1 MPKQEQS
8 DGMSYANYLAT
19 ALVAIRL
26 NAMRSL
32 LTALG
37 VIIGVASVIVMSAI
51 GSGARQEVE
60 RNISRLGTNMLTVSP
75 GSSRSGRSQGGAG
88 SAQPLSEGDI
98 DAIAERVQGVA
109 AVTGSL
115 SVNAPVVYGNQ
126 NWTSSITGTSATFP
140 FVRDWDVADG
150 RYFTEEE
157 VTRGAKIA
165 VLGSSVVRELFGGG
179 AAVGESLRIGG
190 APFEVIG
197 VMDTRG
203 QAGGFRDQDDIVL
216 IPLSTA
222 RARLAGQNITVPNQA
237 GSILVKVADN
247 ADLARVGEDIT
258 DLLRQRRRV
267 RPGEEDDF
275 RVRNVA
281 EIVQARTAAQQTLTW
296 LLAATA
302 AISLIVGGIGIMNIM
317 LVSVTERTREIGL
330 RMAVGARRRDIMAQ
344 FLTEAMVL
352 CLAGGLI
359 GLSLGV
365 AATYI
370 IAAIAGWPVLI
381 SGTIVGVGIGASAA
395 VGVVF
400 GYVPAR
406 QAALLNPIDALRY
419 E

>member
-1 MPKQEQS
+1 VS
-8 DGMSYANYLAT
+8 LTNYLST
-19 ALVAIRL
+19 ALDAIRL
-26 NAMRSL
+26 NALRSL

-60 RNISRLGTNMLTVSP
+60 RSINRLGTNMLTLSP

-88 SAQPLSEGDI
+88 TATPFSENDMQAIEERITDI
-98 DAIAERVQGVA
+98 VA
-109 AVTGSL
+109 ATASL
-115 SVNAPVVYGNQ
+115 NTSAPLIYGNQ
-126 NWTSSITGTSATFP
+126 NWSTQITGTSATFP
-140 FVRDWDVADG
+140 EVRDWDIADG
-150 RYFTEEE
+150 RYFTAEE
-157 VTRGAKIA
+157 VARGAKLA
-165 VLGSSVVRELFGGG
+165 VLGSSVVRELFGGS
-179 AAVGESLRIGG
+179 AAVGEQIRIGG

-197 VMDTRG
+197 IMATRG
-203 QAGGFRDQDDIVL
+203 QAGGFRDQDDVVL
-216 IPLSTA
+216 VPLTTA
-222 RARLAGQNITVPNQA
+222 RARLAGQNVTVPNQV
-237 GSILVKVADN
+237 GSILVKLADG
-247 ADLARVGEDIT
+247 ADMARAEEDIT
-258 DLLRQRRRV
+258 ELLRQRRRI
-267 RPGEEDDF
+267 RPGDQDDF

-330 RMAVGARRRDIMAQ
+330 RMAVGARRRDILAQ

-359 GLSLGV
+359 GLAIGV
-365 AATYI
+365 GTSYA
-370 IAAIAGWPVLI
+370 IAAAVGWPVLI
-381 SGTIVGVGIGASAA
+381 SGTIIGIGIGASAL

-406 QAALLNPIDALRY
+406 QAAHLNPIDALRY

>member
-1 MPKQEQS
+1 
-8 DGMSYANYLAT
+8 MSFANYLT
-19 ALVAIRL
+19 SALAAIRL

-60 RNISRLGTNMLTVSP
+60 RSISRLGTNMLTISP

-88 SAQPLSEGDI
+88 TATPLSEEDME
-98 DAIAERVQGVA
+98 AIRERVEGVS

-115 SVNAPVVYGNQ
+115 SINAPIIYGNR
-126 NWTSSITGTSATFP
+126 NWMTSVTGTSAGFP
-140 FVRDWDVADG
+140 FIRDWEIAEG
-150 RYFTEEE
+150 RYFTREE
-157 VTRGAKIA
+157 VARGAKLAI
-165 VLGSSVVRELFGGG
+165 LGSSVVREVFGGG
-179 AAVGESLRIGG
+179 IAVGESLRIGG

-197 VMDTRG
+197 VMQTRG

-222 RARLAGQNITVPNQA
+222 RTRLAGQNITVPNQA
-237 GSILVKVADN
+237 GSILVKLADQ
-247 ADLARVGEDIT
+247 ADLARAEEDIV
-258 DLLRQRRRV
+258 DLLRQRRRI
-267 RPGEEDDF
+267 RAGEQDDF

-302 AISLIVGGIGIMNIM
+302 TISLIVGGIGIMNIM

-330 RMAVGARRRDIMAQ
+330 RMAVGARRRDILAQ
-344 FLTEAMVL
+344 FLTEAIVL

-359 GLSLGV
+359 GLVIGIG
-365 AATYI
+365 ATYA
-370 IAAIAGWPVLI
+370 IAGVAGWPVLI
-381 SGTIVGVGIGASAA
+381 SGTIIGIGIGASAA
-395 VGVVF
+395 VGIVF

-406 QAALLNPIDALRY
+406 QAAHLNPIDALRY

>member
-1 MPKQEQS
+1 
-8 DGMSYANYLAT
+8 MSFANYLT
-19 ALVAIRL
+19 SALVAIRL
-26 NAMRSL
+26 NALRSL
-32 LTALG
+32 LTMLG

-75 GSSRSGRSQGGAG
+75 GSSRSGRSQGGVGTAE
-88 SAQPLSEGDI
+88 PFSEGDME
-98 DAIAERVQGVA
+98 AIRDRVPGII

-115 SVNAPVVYGNQ
+115 SVNAPIIYGNR
-126 NWTSSITGTSATFP
+126 NWTTSVTGTSADFP
-140 FVRDWDVADG
+140 FVRDWEIADG

-157 VTRGAKIA
+157 IVRGAKVA
-165 VLGSSVVRELFGGG
+165 VLGSSVVREVFGGG
-179 AAVGESLRIGG
+179 VAVGESLRIGG

-197 VMDTRG
+197 VMQTRG

-216 IPLSTA
+216 VPLSTA
-222 RARLAGQNITVPNQA
+222 RTRLAGQNSTVPNQA

-247 ADLARVGEDIT
+247 VDLAHVEEDIV
-258 DLLRQRRRV
+258 DLLRQRRGV
-267 RPGEEDDF
+267 RAGEADDF

-281 EIVQARTAAQQTLTW
+281 EIMEARTAAQRTLTW

-330 RMAVGARRRDIMAQ
+330 RMAVGARRRDILAQ

-359 GLSLGV
+359 GLTLGV
-365 AATYI
+365 GATYI

-381 SGTIVGVGIGASAA
+381 SGTIIAVGIGASAA
-395 VGVVF
+395 VGAVF
-400 GYVPAR
+400 GYLPAR
-406 QAALLNPIDALRY
+406 QAAHLNPIDALRY

>member
-1 MPKQEQS
+1 
-8 DGMSYANYLAT
+8 MSFTNYLAS

-37 VIIGVASVIVMSAI
+37 VIIGVASVIIMSAI

-60 RNISRLGTNMLTVSP
+60 RSISRLGTNMLTVSP

-88 SAQPLSEGDI
+88 TATPFSED
-98 DAIAERVQGVA
+98 DMEAIRERVAGVA

-115 SVNAPVVYGNQ
+115 SINAPAIYGNQ
-126 NWTSSITGTSATFP
+126 NWTTSVTGSNASFP
-140 FVRDWDVADG
+140 FVRDWEVAEG
-150 RYFTEEE
+150 RFFTREE
-157 VTRGAKIA
+157 VARGAKVA

-179 AAVGESLRIGG
+179 VAVGESLRIAG

-197 VMDTRG
+197 LMQTRG
-203 QAGGFRDQDDIVL
+203 QTGGSRDQDDIVL

-222 RARLAGQNITVPNQA
+222 RARLAGQNVTVPNQA
-237 GSILVKVADN
+237 GSILVKVADQ
-247 ADLARVGEDIT
+247 ADLARAEADVV
-258 DLLRQRRRV
+258 DLLRPRRRL
-267 RPGEEDDF
+267 RTGEQDDF

-281 EIVQARTAAQQTLTW
+281 EIVQARTAAQQTLSW

-330 RMAVGARRRDIMAQ
+330 RMAVGARRRDILAQ
-344 FLTEAMVL
+344 FLTEAIVL

-359 GLSLGV
+359 GLVLGI
-365 AATYI
+365 AATYA
-370 IAAIAGWPVLI
+370 IAWVAGWPVLL
-381 SGTIVGVGIGASAA
+381 SGTIVAVGIGASAA
-395 VGVVF
+395 VGMVF

-406 QAALLNPIDALRY
+406 QAAQLNPIDALRY

>member
-1 MPKQEQS
+1 
-8 DGMSYANYLAT
+8 MSVGNYLT
-19 ALVAIRL
+19 SALAAIRL

-60 RNISRLGTNMLTVSP
+60 RSISRLGTNMLTISP

-88 SAQPLSEGDI
+88 TASPLSEDDI
-98 DAIAERVQGVA
+98 DAIRERVPGVA

-115 SVNAPVVYGNQ
+115 SMNAPVIYGNQ
-126 NWTSSITGTSATFP
+126 NWTTSVTGTSDSFP
-140 FVRDWDVADG
+140 FVRDWEVAEG
-150 RYFTEEE
+150 RYFTREE
-157 VTRGAKIA
+157 VARGAKLA
-165 VLGSSVVRELFGGG
+165 VLGSSVARQLFGAGV
-179 AAVGESLRIGG
+179 AVGESIRVAG

-197 VMDTRG
+197 LMATRG
-203 QAGGFRDQDDIVL
+203 QAGGFRDQDDILL

-222 RARLAGQNITVPNQA
+222 RARLAGQNVTVPNQA
-237 GSILVKVADN
+237 GSILVKVADEG
-247 ADLARVGEDIT
+247 DLARAEEDIS
-258 DLLRQRRRV
+258 DLLRQRRRI
-267 RPGEEDDF
+267 RTGQQDDF

-330 RMAVGARRRDIMAQ
+330 RMAVGARKRDILAQ
-344 FLTEAMVL
+344 FLTEAIVL
-352 CLAGGLI
+352 CLSGGLI
-359 GLSLGV
+359 GLVLGV
-365 AATYI
+365 GATYA
-370 IAAIAGWPVLI
+370 IAGLAGWPVLV
-381 SGTIVGVGIGASAA
+381 SGTIIAVGIGASAT
-395 VGVVF
+395 VGIVF

-406 QAALLNPIDALRY
+406 QAAHLNPIDALRY

>member
-1 MPKQEQS
+1 MNL
-8 DGMSYANYLAT
+8 ANYLT
-19 ALVAIRL
+19 SALAAIRL
-26 NAMRSL
+26 NAMRSI

-60 RNISRLGTNMLTVSP
+60 RSISRLGTNMLTISP
-75 GSSRSGRSQGGAG
+75 GSSRSGRSRGGAG
-88 SAQPLSEGDI
+88 TATPLSEDDM
-98 DAIAERVQGVA
+98 DAIADRIAGVS

-115 SVNAPVVYGNQ
+115 SINAPIIYGNK
-126 NWTSSITGTSATFP
+126 NWTTSVTGTSASFP
-140 FVRDWDVADG
+140 EVRDWEVDEG
-150 RYFTEEE
+150 YYFTPEQ
-157 VTRGAKIA
+157 VQRGAKVA
-165 VLGSSVVRELFGGG
+165 VLGSSVVREVFGG
-179 AAVGESLRIGG
+179 ASTIGERIRIAG

-197 VMDTRG
+197 VMKTRG

-222 RARLAGQNITVPNQA
+222 RARLAGQNATVPNQA
-237 GSILVKVADN
+237 GSILVKVGDAG
-247 ADLARVGEDIT
+247 DLAAAEEDIV
-258 DLLRQRRRV
+258 DLLRQRRRI
-267 RPGEEDDF
+267 RTGMQDDF

-330 RMAVGARRRDIMAQ
+330 RMAVGARKRDILAQ
-344 FLTEAMVL
+344 FLTEAIVL
-352 CLAGGLI
+352 CIAGGLI
-359 GLSLGV
+359 GLALGV
-365 AATYI
+365 GATYA
-370 IAAIAGWPVLI
+370 IAFLAGWPVLV
-381 SGTIVGVGIGASAA
+381 SGTVIAVGIGASAF

-406 QAALLNPIDALRY
+406 QAAHLNPIDALRY

>member
-1 MPKQEQS
+1 
-8 DGMSYANYLAT
+8 MSFTNYFVSALA
-19 ALVAIRL
+19 AIRL

-60 RNISRLGTNMLTVSP
+60 KSISRLGTNMLTISP

-88 SAQPLSEGDI
+88 TASPLSEEDM
-98 DAIAERVQGVA
+98 DAIQERVPGVT

-115 SVNAPVVYGNQ
+115 SINAPLIYGNQ
-126 NWTSSITGTSATFP
+126 NWTTSVTGTSAAFP
-140 FVRDWDVADG
+140 EVRDWDIAEG
-150 RYFTEEE
+150 RYFTQEE
-157 VTRGAKIA
+157 VQRGAKLA

-179 AAVGESLRIGG
+179 VVIGESIRIAG

-197 VMDTRG
+197 IMETRG
-203 QAGGFRDQDDIVL
+203 QAGGFRDQDDIAL

-222 RARLAGQNITVPNQA
+222 RARLAGQNVTVPNQV
-237 GSILVKVADN
+237 GSILVKVGDEGELSRAE
-247 ADLARVGEDIT
+247 EDIT
-258 DLLRQRRRV
+258 DLLRQRRRI
-267 RPGEEDDF
+267 RPGDQDDF

-330 RMAVGARRRDIMAQ
+330 RMAVGARQRDIMAQ
-344 FLTEAMVL
+344 FLTEAIVL

-359 GLSLGV
+359 GLVLGV
-365 AATYI
+365 GATY
-370 IAAIAGWPVLI
+370 AIAGLAGWPILI
-381 SGTIVGVGIGASAA
+381 SGTIIAVGIGASAA
-395 VGVVF
+395 VGIVF

-406 QAALLNPIDALRY
+406 QAANLNPIDALRY

>member
-1 MPKQEQS
+1 
-8 DGMSYANYLAT
+8 
-19 ALVAIRL
+19 
-26 NAMRSL
+26 MRSL

-60 RNISRLGTNMLTVSP
+60 RSISRLGTNMLTISP

-88 SAQPLSEGDI
+88 TATPLSEEDME
-98 DAIAERVQGVA
+98 AIRERVEGVS

-115 SVNAPVVYGNQ
+115 SINAPIIYGNR
-126 NWTSSITGTSATFP
+126 NWMTSVTGTSAGFP
-140 FVRDWDVADG
+140 FIRDWEIAEG
-150 RYFTEEE
+150 RYFTREE
-157 VTRGAKIA
+157 VARGAKLAI
-165 VLGSSVVRELFGGG
+165 LGSSVVREVFGGG
-179 AAVGESLRIGG
+179 IAVGESLRIGG

-197 VMDTRG
+197 VMQTRG

-222 RARLAGQNITVPNQA
+222 RTRLAGQNVTVPNQA
-237 GSILVKVADN
+237 GSSLVKLADQ
-247 ADLARVGEDIT
+247 ADLARAEDDIV
-258 DLLRQRRRV
+258 DLLRQRRRI
-267 RPGEEDDF
+267 RAGEQDDF

-302 AISLIVGGIGIMNIM
+302 TISLIVGGIGIMNIM

-330 RMAVGARRRDIMAQ
+330 RMAVGARRRDILAQ
-344 FLTEAMVL
+344 FLIEAIVL

-359 GLSLGV
+359 GLVIGIG
-365 AATYI
+365 ATYA
-370 IAAIAGWPVLI
+370 IAGVAGWPVLI
-381 SGTIVGVGIGASAA
+381 SGTIIGIGIGASAA
-395 VGVVF
+395 VGIVF

-406 QAALLNPIDALRY
+406 QAAHLNPIDALRY

>member
-1 MPKQEQS
+1 MNFAS
-8 DGMSYANYLAT
+8 YLAS

-37 VIIGVASVIVMSAI
+37 VIIGVGSVIVMSAI

-75 GSSRSGRSQGGAG
+75 GSARSGRAQGGVGTAEPF
-88 SAQPLSEGDI
+88 AEEDMA
-98 DAIAERVQGVA
+98 AIRERVPGVA
-109 AVTGSL
+109 GITGSL
-115 SVNAPVVYGNQ
+115 SVNAPIIYGNQ
-126 NWTSSITGTSATFP
+126 NWTTSVTGTSAEFP
-140 FVRDWDVADG
+140 FVRDWEVAEG

-157 VTRGAKIA
+157 IVRGAKVA
-165 VLGSSVVRELFGGG
+165 VLGSSVKREVFGGG
-179 AAVGESLRIGG
+179 IAVGESLRIAG

-197 VMDTRG
+197 VMQTRG

-216 IPLSTA
+216 APLSTV
-222 RARLAGQNITVPNQA
+222 RARLAGQNTTVPNQA
-237 GSILVKVADN
+237 GSILIKVAESAN
-247 ADLARVGEDIT
+247 LAHVEEDVI
-258 DLLRQRRRV
+258 DLLRQRRGV
-267 RPGEEDDF
+267 RAGQPDDF

-281 EIVQARTAAQQTLTW
+281 EIVQARTAAQRTLTW

-330 RMAVGARRRDIMAQ
+330 RMAVGARRRDILAQ

-359 GLSLGV
+359 GLLLGV
-365 AATYI
+365 GATYA

-381 SGTIVGVGIGASAA
+381 DATIVAVGIGASAA
-395 VGVVF
+395 VGAIF